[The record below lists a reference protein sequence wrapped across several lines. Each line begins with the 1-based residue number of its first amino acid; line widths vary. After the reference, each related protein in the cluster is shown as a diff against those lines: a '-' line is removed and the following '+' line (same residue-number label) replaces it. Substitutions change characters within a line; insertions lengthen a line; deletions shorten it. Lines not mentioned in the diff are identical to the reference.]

1 MISNVT
7 DRIANTARAL
17 VNVDNQTEYSPSNQR
32 FIDRHKNDI
41 IVKIEITKN
50 PVSKFIEGALNVLS
64 NGKLE
69 KSGVGTLMHLSANCY
84 ASNGDKFSVQKNER
98 LTFADRTEHVLK
110 GGDQITIAVPSLKFE
125 DMLTNTKRKLGTAYA
140 NYSVSNSSRAGNCQ
154 QFLWNFLNS
163 NHLGTSSIDQ
173 FINQDLGNTFAGKD
187 RHVKKVADTIVSLG
201 KISNILGDEL
211 IGGKLKKF
219 VLKKKDLKI
228 TSSDKIRE
236 VCDKMGLLLDQ
247 VCFRDDYIDR
257 PGYSIINLQSS
268 KDGGGSH
275 WTLIKNDGNGHFC
288 SYFDSFGCNGPESIE
303 RDLMNYG
310 GSMQYNKDQIQAFDS
325 DACAYFCIA
334 ALKYLE
340 AGYTLKE
347 FTDLFSD
354 NVELNDDKLIKV
366 FNKKLEIKG
375 KGVTWSRQ
383 RQVFPVFEEEEEE
396 LSPTV
401 DAEEDNVHPDML
413 MNLNLTPR
421 SLNAARIIRER
432 MRNNNH
438 PRRIGRGLK
447 DASKEMEKK
456 LKEDQNRNIDF
467 TNYAK
472 KWKKDMELRSGE
484 SEAQRNV
491 RIGNSV
497 NDFKRGTY
505 GQQHVTGYDQ
515 SVYSD
520 FINGMWR

>member
-1 MISNVT
+1 MISNIT
-7 DRIANTARAL
+7 DRIANTTRAL
-17 VNVDNQTEYSPSNQR
+17 VNVDNQTEYSPPNQR

-41 IVKIEITKN
+41 IVKMEITRN

-69 KSGVGTLMHLSANCY
+69 KSGVGTLYHLSANLFT
-84 ASNGDKFSVQKNER
+84 SNGDKFSVQKNER
-98 LTFADRTEHVLK
+98 LAFSDRTEQVMK
-110 GGDQITIAVPSLKFE
+110 GGDQITLAVPSLKFE
-125 DMLTNTKRKLGTAYA
+125 DMLTNTKRKLGEAYM

-154 QFLWNFLNS
+154 QFLWGLVSS
-163 NHLGTSSIDQ
+163 NGLGTPSIEQ
-173 FINQDLGNTFAGKD
+173 FIMQDVGNTFHDKN
-187 RHVKKVADTIVSLG
+187 RNVKRVSDTLVNIGKVANIVS
-201 KISNILGDEL
+201 S
-211 IGGKLKKF
+211 GGSIKNF

-228 TSSDKIRE
+228 TDSDKIRQ
-236 VCDKMGLLLDQ
+236 VCNKMGLSLDQ

-268 KDGGGSH
+268 KDVGGGTH
-275 WTLIKNDGNGHFC
+275 WTLVKNDGNGRPC
-288 SYFDSFGCNGPESIE
+288 IYFDSFGCNGPENIE

-310 GSMQYNKDQIQAFDS
+310 GSMQYNKDQIQSFDS

-354 NVELNDDKLIKV
+354 NVELNNDKLIKV
-366 FNKKLEIKG
+366 FNRPLIKG

-383 RQVFPVFEEEEEE
+383 RQVFPVFEEEEE

-438 PRRIGRGLK
+438 PHRVGRGLK

-467 TNYAK
+467 SNYAK

-505 GQQHVTGYDQ
+505 GQHHVTGYDP